1 MIDDAQKRRIRL
13 YSPRERSR
21 LKAERRRADAEQVAL
36 GHAED
41 VQERN
46 RALPHAVEFKVEDE
60 CVLPTDATIDL
71 PVAIRADSK
80 TLACQGRSKIR

>member
-1 MIDDAQKRRIRL
+1 MIDEAQKRRIRL

-46 RALPHAVEFKVEDE
+46 RALPHAKGFKFVQEE
-60 CVLPTDATIDL
+60 HAFPM
-71 PVAIRADSK
+71 DS
-80 TLACQGRSKIR
+80 TA